1 MADDLAVAAALE
13 GTRDTVGAGVLLD
26 DGVAVGMTIARV
38 HGHLVLNRVV
48 LGLTGMRQNLALP
61 ELVLRHFT
69 IGVIEDHDVCAGHPW
84 YRTDKFLA
92 SLPSPLVFVKSL
104 S

>member
-38 HGHLVLNRVV
+38 HGHLMLNRVV
-48 LGLTGMRQNLALP
+48 GLTGLRQDLALP

-69 IGVIEDHDVCAGHPW
+69 VGVIEDHDACAGHP
-84 YRTDKFLA
+84 RSTA
-92 SLPSPLVFVKSL
+92 PTNC
-104 S
+104 